1 MEKVLLAINGI
12 TPNKKAV
19 RYAVE
24 LCKHLKADLNVL
36 QVIGQKY
43 MKSLGERVNRARTY
57 VEDSMTA
64 ATFAEAGEHEMA
76 KTIREQALDKINRLL
91 PDSERDAIHCHLSVR
106 SGQPDKEILHYVN
119 DHRNIVL
126 TIYDAPEQDMNDI
139 SIEPKARHVPM
150 RMRKQL
156 STPLVVFK
164 R

>member
-1 MEKVLLAINGI
+1 MEKVLLAIDGI

-24 LCKHLKADLNVL
+24 LCRHLKADLSVL

-57 VEDSMTA
+57 VEDSMIA

-76 KTIREQALDKINRLL
+76 KAIKEQALNKINRLL
-91 PDSERDAIHCHLSVR
+91 PDSESDVIHCHLSIR
-106 SGQPDKEILHYVN
+106 SGQAEKEILHYVN
-119 DHRNIVL
+119 DHRDIVL

-139 SIEPKARHVPM
+139 RTEPKERHVPM
-150 RMRKQL
+150 RIRRQL